1 MKVQD
6 MNVAT
11 VTWTDLRALL
21 LKQVQLLWARPELA
35 RQLPPL
41 MLWGPPGIGKSALF
55 RSVCDEL
62 GVPLV
67 DVRLAQREPVDLR
80 GIPVPD
86 GDQVRWLV
94 SSEWPRDP
102 QSRGII
108 LFDELSSADRA
119 VQVAA
124 YELLLDRRLGD
135 TYQVPDGWY
144 LCGAGNRA
152 SDASVVTT
160 MSAALANRFLHLE
173 MKAHAP
179 SWVTWARSVELDEDV
194 CDFIEE
200 YPQHLFGM
208 PASAQRGWPSPR
220 SWERLAVMRQ
230 HVLPQLH
237 EDMHEIVYA
246 GLIGPGIAVTFRAWE
261 RRRIRRFPIVEM
273 LTTGSYADWPQEA
286 DQMHQLLTSL
296 VKTVPQVLGSVPDA
310 LGNFLKMLMNM
321 TEDHAVYGMM
331 LALRTWQPKFVH
343 GMSRLPGY
351 HEWLARFAS
360 LFQSQSGAMQALP
373 ELPAADVE
381 HFPARAAAEPPQG
394 DAPRVASLATRQALA
409 RLKQRSQVEGG
420 R

>member
-1 MKVQD
+1 MKVQE
-6 MNVAT
+6 MSVPKAA
-11 VTWTDLRALL
+11 WTDIRALL
-21 LKQVQLLWARPELA
+21 MQQVQLLWARPELA

-62 GVPLV
+62 GVTLI

-152 SDASVVTT
+152 GDASVVTT
-160 MSAALANRFLHLE
+160 MSAALANRFLHIE
-173 MKAHAP
+173 MHAHAP
-179 SWVTWARSVELDEDV
+179 SWVKWARSVGLDADV
-194 CDFIEE
+194 CDFIAE
-200 YPQHLFGM
+200 YPQHLFGL

-237 EDMHEIVYA
+237 DDMHEVIYA
-246 GLIGPGIAVTFRAWE
+246 GLVGPGVAATFHAWE
-261 RRRIRRFPIVEM
+261 RRRIRRYPIVEM
-273 LTTGSYADWPQEA
+273 LTSGSFDDWPHEA
-286 DQMHQLLTSL
+286 DQMHQLLTAL
-296 VKTVPQVLGSVPDA
+296 VKTVPQVLANRPAA
-310 LGNFLKMLMNM
+310 LANFLTLLLSM
-321 TEDHAVYGMM
+321 TEDHAVFGMT
-331 LALRTWQPKFVH
+331 LALRTWQPKLVRA
-343 GMSRLPGY
+343 MSAQPQY
-351 HEWLARFAS
+351 QAWLQRFAS
-360 LFQSQSGAMQALP
+360 LFQAQSDAVQALP
-373 ELPAADVE
+373 DLPALPVDDAGRE
-381 HFPARAAAEPPQG
+381 AAGETRAA
-394 DAPRVASLATRQALA
+394 STATQSALA
-409 RLKQRSQVEGG
+409 RLKQRSQLQGG
-420 R
+420 VL